1 MADNIEEIELRN
13 RNGAEAADFGVPISK
28 SEVAMRIK
36 QLVEGAGGPKRAS
49 ELTGLPVG
57 TINNA
62 IRGVNLPGS
71 ETLAQISK
79 GLQRSLD
86 WIMFGKEP
94 GGQDPQQGD
103 GPDQE
108 LWWVPRLN
116 IRAAAGA
123 GAVVVEEEHAEKVP
137 FPMLLLRN
145 LRCNIRDLVLME
157 GAGDSMEPTLADGE
171 PILVDRSINRI
182 WRDSIYVLRFDDE
195 LLVKRVQRDLGGGM
209 TVISDNP
216 RYAAQKL
223 TAGQLDQVS
232 VVGEVVWPPRR

>member
-1 MADNIEEIELRN
+1 
-13 RNGAEAADFGVPISK
+13 
-28 SEVAMRIK
+28 MRIK
-36 QLVEGAGGPKRAS
+36 RLVDAAGGPKRAS

-79 GLQRSLD
+79 GLGRSLD
-86 WIMFGKEP
+86 WIMFGDEP
-94 GGQDPQQGD
+94 ADRDLPSREGASQD
-103 GPDQE
+103 

-116 IRAAAGA
+116 VRAAAGT
-123 GAVVVEEEHAEKVP
+123 GAVVVEEEPSERVP

-145 LRCNIRDLVLME
+145 LRCNIKDLVLME
-157 GAGDSMEPTLADGE
+157 GVGDSMEPTLADGE
-171 PILVDRSINRI
+171 PILVDGSVNRI

-195 LLVKRVQRDLGGGM
+195 LVVKRVRRDLGGGM

-216 RYAAQKL
+216 RYAPQKL
-223 TAGQLDQVS
+223 AADELEHVS